1 MDLNSVIESK
11 IILYNLNKTY
21 DLYFKHGSRSNKKV
35 NYFHNFIKNI
45 IKKHINN
52 NNNYKVYLEQCIPS
66 INSSNKKRC
75 DIVVYKNNKPYI
87 IFPTKIIMTNY
98 KQNKN
103 NFWENLTG
111 ELIHLKWA
119 NKNINIIPIN
129 IYIDKTP
136 YLDKNGIIKKIE
148 LIDKTDI
155 HIYNKLI
162 ENNITY
168 DILNYI
174 IEVKHI
180 NQIND
185 IYNISPL
192 LIKYKYSFKSLN
204 NLLNI
209 LII

>member
-1 MDLNSVIESK
+1 
-11 IILYNLNKTY
+11 
-21 DLYFKHGSRSNKKV
+21 
-35 NYFHNFIKNI
+35 
-45 IKKHINN
+45 
-52 NNNYKVYLEQCIPS
+52 
-66 INSSNKKRC
+66 
-75 DIVVYKNNKPYI
+75 
-87 IFPTKIIMTNY
+87 MTNY